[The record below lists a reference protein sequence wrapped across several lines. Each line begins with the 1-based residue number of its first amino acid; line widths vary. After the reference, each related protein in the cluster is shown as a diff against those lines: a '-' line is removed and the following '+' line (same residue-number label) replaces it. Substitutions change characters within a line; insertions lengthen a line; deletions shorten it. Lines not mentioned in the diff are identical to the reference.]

1 MGTDTLTTSAA
12 SDNQAAAV
20 VSLPIAVVATTAA
33 EVRALLHE
41 AVDVGTGPVVL
52 DLGAVET
59 FDVVGLGVV
68 MGAHRR
74 AAARGRDL
82 RVVRPSRRVSAVL
95 RITGVDRVLC
105 PREGEDS

>member
-1 MGTDTLTTSAA
+1 MGTDTLSMRAA
-12 SDNQAAAV
+12 SEHHTGTA
-20 VSLPIAVVATTAA
+20 VSLPVAVVATTAG
-33 EVRALLHE
+33 EVRALLHD
-41 AVDVGTGPVVL
+41 AVDHGTGPVVL

-74 AAARGRDL
+74 AAARGRHL

-105 PREGEDS
+105 PRER